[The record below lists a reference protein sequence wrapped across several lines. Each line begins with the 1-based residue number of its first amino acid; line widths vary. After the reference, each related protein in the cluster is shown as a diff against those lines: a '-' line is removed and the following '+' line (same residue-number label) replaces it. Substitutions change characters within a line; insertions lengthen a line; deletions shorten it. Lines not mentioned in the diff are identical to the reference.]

1 MYRKIHA
8 VLEYLLARDRSQRK
22 HHTLFLSLLS
32 NFFQSC
38 HFPVQGCLCLQS
50 LHASGIL
57 STSLL
62 SPVPHCCHYLCV
74 TFSTWVSAYQICDKL
89 TILSFLYRIKSHGAG
104 RSCFIN
110 LYSHSLIHKWVSL
123 LQKEIRSAIKCL
135 ETALEDMV
143 SVVKMSLLG

>member
-57 STSLL
+57 STLLL

-110 LYSHSLIHKWVSL
+110 LIKPFPHPQVGFVITEGDQVSH
-123 LQKEIRSAIKCL
+123 Q
-135 ETALEDMV
+135 
-143 SVVKMSLLG
+143 MSRNST